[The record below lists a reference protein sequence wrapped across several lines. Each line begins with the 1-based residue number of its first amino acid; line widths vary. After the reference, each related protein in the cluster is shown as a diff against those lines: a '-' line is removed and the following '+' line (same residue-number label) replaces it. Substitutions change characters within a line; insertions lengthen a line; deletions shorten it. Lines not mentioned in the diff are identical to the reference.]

1 MAGPYRTPAE
11 ATSVVQSIRVGAALN
26 EQFGALLR
34 RRIYNDPERLASLL
48 GEARQLYPEIWS
60 NLDDARKALVE
71 RGIPTDAYDALRASS
86 AARKGGVLD
95 VQVTEQTLA
104 QAALRTSYEKTAYL
118 NAEGHAAA
126 TEACNALRA
135 ALPHVDWEALDR
147 AEAEE
152 LAAFG
157 SLGPSRGKKLAFYTL
172 MVIAAAVALVLL
184 IVWAVHYK
192 SR

>member
-1 MAGPYRTPAE
+1 MIGPYRTPAE
-11 ATSVVQSIRVGAALN
+11 ATTVVRSIRVGAALN

-34 RRIYNDPERLASLL
+34 RRIYNDPERLTSLL

-71 RGIPTDAYDALRASS
+71 RGVPTDRYDALRASS
-86 AARKGGVLD
+86 AARNGGVLD
-95 VQVTEQTLA
+95 VQVTEQTLT
-104 QAALRTSYEKTAYL
+104 QAALRTGYEKTANL

-126 TEACNALRA
+126 TEACNVLRA

-157 SLGPSRGKKLAFYTL
+157 SLGPSRARKLVFYTL
-172 MVIAAAVALVLL
+172 AGIAAAMALVLL
-184 IVWAVHYK
+184 VVWVVHNK
-192 SR
+192 CR